1 MRTAAR
7 LIALIVGLFLLLGSS
22 IDRELPPWFSRGLAG
37 VLSNT
42 IVNDETVER
51 RGITSSCG

>member
-7 LIALIVGLFLLLGSS
+7 LIALIVGLFLLLESS

-37 VLSNT
+37 VLSNA
-42 IVNDETVER
+42 IVKDEPS
-51 RGITSSCG
+51 RGAAFTSSCG